1 MPHTTSVAK
10 LTNDQIND
18 IINLVRSHWGV
29 QKMCGADTEEMSRVF
44 NACILFGEEIKRLRT
59 LVKGKR

>member
-1 MPHTTSVAK
+1 MPRTTSVAK

-18 IINLVRSHWGV
+18 IINLVRNCWGA
-29 QKMCGADTEEMSRVF
+29 QKVCGADTEETSRVF
-44 NACILFGEEIKRLRT
+44 NACILFGEEIKRLRA

>member
-18 IINLVRSHWGV
+18 IIKIV
-29 QKMCGADTEEMSRVF
+29 QGHRDIWKACGSDTGGMSRIL
-44 NACILFGEEIKRLRT
+44 NTTILFGEEIKRLRA